1 MDYVKSCEFRTYIFV
16 LSHQIILQ
24 ALAQFRRKF
33 LKRDFGED
41 DSGPAHAVDHVVFDE
56 IVVVAAETGR
66 ADVQRVRRIDP
77 TKQTFEMFCF
87 LVTKYYEILTPNNP
101 E

>member
-1 MDYVKSCEFRTYIFV
+1 MKSCGIFVKFCEFSTYIFV

-24 ALAQFRRKF
+24 TLAQFWRKF

-56 IVVVAAETGR
+56 VVVVAPETRR

-77 TKQTFEMFCF
+77 AKQTFEMFCF
-87 LVTKYYEILTPNNP
+87 LVTK
-101 E
+101 